1 MEIFG
6 LLLVAIVIFTICLI
20 VKGFIIVNQAEAVI
34 IEYLGKYS
42 RTLSAGLH
50 FIIPFL
56 ETQRKMLKL
65 VKRQGLDG
73 RMYST
78 TVYAPRI
85 DTRETVYDFPRQNV
99 ITKDNVTISIN
110 ALLYF
115 QITDPRRAVYS
126 IENLPEAIEKLT
138 QTNLRNLVGQLALDE
153 TLVSRDT
160 INEKL
165 REVLDKATDKWG
177 VKVNRVELQ
186 DIVPPASIQNAM
198 EKEKKAEQD
207 RRATILEAEGIKKS
221 AILTAEGDR
230 EAAINQAEGEKQ
242 AKILRAEAEKQAEI
256 LKAEGIAQARIIE
269 ANAEKEAIER
279 IISALAD
286 KGEADKYL
294 IAMKYLET
302 LSNITS
308 GKDNKIVYMPYEA
321 TGILSSVDGL
331 KQMFDKK

>member
-1 MEIFG
+1 MVTMIIII
-6 LLLVAIVIFTICLI
+6 AAVIAVLYAL
-20 VKGFIIVNQAEAVI
+20 KGVIIVRQQEAVI
-34 IEYLGKYS
+34 VEHLGKYS
-42 RTLSAGLH
+42 RTLQPGLQW
-50 FIIPFL
+50 IPPIL
-56 ETQRKMLKL
+56 EAPRPMIKIDKQRT
-65 VKRQGLDG
+65 LDG
-73 RMYST
+73 RIYSVT
-78 TVYAPRI
+78 TYSPRI
-85 DTRETVYDFPRQNV
+85 DLRETVYDFPRQNV

-115 QITDPRRAVYS
+115 QIVDARKAIYS

-153 TLVSRDT
+153 TLVSRDI
-160 INEKL
+160 INDKL
-165 REVLDKATDKWG
+165 REILDKATDKWG

-186 DIVPPASIQNAM
+186 DIVPPASIQQAM

-207 RRATILEAEGIKKS
+207 RRATILEAEGIKK
-221 AILTAEGDR
+221 AAVLKAEGEK
-230 EAAINQAEGEKQ
+230 EAAINKAEG
-242 AKILRAEAEKQAEI
+242 EKQAEI

-269 ANAEKEAIER
+269 ADAEKEAINR
-279 IISALAD
+279 VITALAD
-286 KGEADKYL
+286 KGKPDQYL

-302 LSNITS
+302 LSSITE

>member
-1 MEIFG
+1 MFFVGIVVIIAVIIF
-6 LLLVAIVIFTICLI
+6 VI
-20 VKGFIIVNQAEAVI
+20 KSMIIVEQQEAVI
-34 IEYLGKYS
+34 IQRLGQYYK
-42 RTLSAGLH
+42 TLTPGLQWIVP
-50 FIIPFL
+50 FIDAP
-56 ETQRKMLKL
+56 RPMLKL
-65 VKRQGLDG
+65 IKQKGIDG
-73 RMYST
+73 RTYST
-78 TVYAPRI
+78 MNYSTRI
-85 DTRETVYDFPRQNV
+85 DLRETVYDFPRQNV

-115 QITDPRRAVYS
+115 QIIDARKAVYS

-160 INEKL
+160 INDKL

-186 DIVPPASIQNAM
+186 DIVPPASIQQAM

-221 AILTAEGDR
+221 AVLKAEGER

-242 AKILRAEAEKQAEI
+242 AEILRAQ
-256 LKAEGIAQARIIE
+256 GIAQARIIE
-269 ANAEKEAIER
+269 ADAEKEAISR

-286 KGEADKYL
+286 KGKPDQYL

-302 LSNITS
+302 LSQITS
-308 GKDNKIVYMPYEA
+308 GENNKVVYMPYEA
-321 TGILSSVDGL
+321 TGILSSVDGI